1 MSKAEPSQNGALHG
15 KQGGTIVMEQLSEW
29 VVVLVLFSV
38 VGFSVAVL
46 LLIADYRDRN
56 RRNARPAE
64 GKAHWK
70 KAA

>member
-1 MSKAEPSQNGALHG
+1 
-15 KQGGTIVMEQLSEW
+15 MEQLSEW

-56 RRNARPAE
+56 RRKALPAE
-64 GKAHWK
+64 RKAHWK